1 MCLFVLRLAYNALC
15 SLVAFPYI
23 CCGCFFSPLL
33 SHPSV
38 TWLRPPNASI
48 LLPCHMGPVTLS
60 PSLKL
65 SYALGPF
72 SDCETHAFT
81 QPTYTHVH
89 KN

>member
-1 MCLFVLRLAYNALC
+1 MHYVLLWHFRTFVVVV
-15 SLVAFPYI
+15 S
-23 CCGCFFSPLL
+23 SPLFFPTLL
-33 SHPSV
+33 SL
-38 TWLRPPNASI
+38 WLRPPNASI